1 MKYKVVLPILG
12 FESVKEFRLEELD
25 GGFFSLKSK
34 EVTFTLVNP
43 FILRDDYAFEISEEE
58 QKKLNLKE
66 DSNYFVLNIVIL
78 NEPFLDSTVNF
89 AAPLIFNSDKK
100 ILGQVV
106 LDEYNFGLM
115 EPLKKFVK
123 GNR

>member
-58 QKKLNLKE
+58 QKKLNLKV

>member
-1 MKYKVVLPILG
+1 MKTISIIGLGYVGLPLAVAFAKKYKVIG
-12 FESVKEFRLEELD
+12 FDINQKRIDELNKGID
-25 GGFFSLKSK
+25 S
-34 EVTFTLVNP
+34 TL
-43 FILRDDYAFEISEEE
+43 EISEEE